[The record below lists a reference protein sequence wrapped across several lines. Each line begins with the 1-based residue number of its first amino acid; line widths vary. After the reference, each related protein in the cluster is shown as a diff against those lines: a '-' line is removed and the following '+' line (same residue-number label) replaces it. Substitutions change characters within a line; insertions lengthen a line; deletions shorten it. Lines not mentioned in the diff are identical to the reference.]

1 MKNVFM
7 RMTIKYFDEYESVKY
22 SSPYRVGA
30 Q

>member
-7 RMTIKYFDEYESVKY
+7 SMTIKYVDEYESVKY
-22 SSPYRVGA
+22 SSPYRVGT